1 MEVSNR
7 TSTLSSLTS
16 QNCIDKFDDLKRRF
30 GFPTELQNDTASLLV
45 DELRKLR
52 VDELRRE
59 VHQRDVSIVSLEMK
73 VKRLEEDREKSLKEK
88 PPDLPEKA
96 KTLPENTTNENKLI
110 LYGLFKQATVGPV
123 NTSRPGIF
131 NMRDRAKW
139 DGWKAVE
146 GKSKEEA
153 MSDYITKVKQL
164 LEEAAASA

>member
-1 MEVSNR
+1 MVNENQPLLIGSDMGFDCLIAHFSLDFALELVM
-7 TSTLSSLTS
+7 TSVVMILCFIDVTNGVWSL
-16 QNCIDKFDDLKRRF
+16 Q
-30 GFPTELQNDTASLLV
+30 
-45 DELRKLR
+45 
-52 VDELRRE
+52 
-59 VHQRDVSIVSLEMK
+59 
-73 VKRLEEDREKSLKEK
+73 EEFEEHA
-88 PPDLPEKA
+88 EKA

-139 DGWKAVE
+139 DAWKAVE